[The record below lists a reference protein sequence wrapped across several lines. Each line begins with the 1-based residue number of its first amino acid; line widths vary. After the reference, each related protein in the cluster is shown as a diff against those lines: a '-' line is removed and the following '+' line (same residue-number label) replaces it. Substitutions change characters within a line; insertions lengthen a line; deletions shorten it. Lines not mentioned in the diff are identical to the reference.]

1 MFKKQVNLVSY
12 KVGVDLNEE
21 PKQEEKKGCYGKKVF
36 NFFSKYFFILNLI
49 FVFKN

>member
-21 PKQEEKKGCYGKKVF
+21 PKQEEKKDVIAKKF
-36 NFFSKYFFILNLI
+36 
-49 FVFKN
+49 

>member
-21 PKQEEKKGCYGKKVF
+21 PKQEEKKDVMAKKFLIIFKVF
-36 NFFSKYFFILNLI
+36 FYT
-49 FVFKN
+49 

>member
-1 MFKKQVNLVSY
+1 MFKKEVNLVSC

-36 NFFSKYFFILNLI
+36 NIFLKVFFYT
-49 FVFKN
+49 